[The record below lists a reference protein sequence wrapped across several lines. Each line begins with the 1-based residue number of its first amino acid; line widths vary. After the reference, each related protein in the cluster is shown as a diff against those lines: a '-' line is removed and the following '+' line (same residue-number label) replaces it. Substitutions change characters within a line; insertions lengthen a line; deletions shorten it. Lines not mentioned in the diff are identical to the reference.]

1 MNTENARQIIQAKAS
16 LKRTPSRLFA
26 TDFASNPTRLYV
38 TAEFAQTSS
47 PASANMKA
55 NLVNVLH
62 QCRTSP
68 DLQGFY
74 FQPTDPMGQYLHYE
88 IFLDQ
93 LSCSNVLVGP
103 LCMTLIDAP
112 TDNIDNFVEAI
123 VPSFNGIAPDDGLKA
138 SLRELIAIAMSY
150 GSAASPANVTQF
162 VLSQSPG
169 ELFFSVYAFGLG
181 IEDGNQIYTISGK
194 DSRQVALTQGQYV
207 VTDSS
212 AWETP
217 SGEGFLNQLEVFSK
231 YVTTLENP

>member
-1 MNTENARQIIQAKAS
+1 MNTESARQIIQAKAS
-16 LKRTPSRLFA
+16 SKRMPSRLFA

-38 TAEFAQTSS
+38 PAEFARTSS
-47 PASANMKA
+47 PAIANMKA
-55 NLVNVLH
+55 TLVEILEY
-62 QCRTSP
+62 CRTSST
-68 DLQGFY
+68 DMQGFF

-93 LSCSNVLVGP
+93 LSCSNVQVGP

-162 VLSQSPG
+162 VLSQGPD
-169 ELFFSVYAFGLG
+169 EVFFSVYSFGLG

-194 DSRQVALTQGQYV
+194 DNRQVALTQGQYV
-207 VTDSS
+207 VTDS
-212 AWETP
+212 P
-217 SGEGFLNQLEVFSK
+217 PVGEGFLNQLEVFSK